1 MRKTSEL
8 VFHRRGMPAALALLL
23 AGAAVALAP
32 AAPAAASAK
41 PAALAHS
48 IRSAGGVLFPA
59 GFFGARASGV
69 DQVDEIV
76 EAADRALR
84 EAGVHEGI
92 GAMMQHTIYVKN
104 GALSPMDVLNRFHAV
119 ARRLAPSL
127 KAQPS
132 VGTILRVP
140 GFEDARTIVGLDLS
154 AAPDGA
160 AQNLARVLFKFGPQ
174 EIGQSIA
181 TDRLVFSA
189 GLEAMDFEHGTLV
202 PTIEQQVDVVT
213 DKLVHTLK
221 DAGVSVDQM
230 VSHNLYVA
238 KGTDPL
244 KVAQLFHA
252 SLQTK
257 VPDLAAAQSVGT
269 LVVVDGMAGPGFLLE
284 MDALA
289 TRGDAAS
296 ARRVPYEPA
305 LPVSRA
311 AAVDGLVLTST
322 IDALPQPGE
331 SSTPKGAKAQAV
343 VVARRVAEALKAAGG
358 SASNLVKIKL
368 YVKTGNDLPAVRAA
382 FAAALR
388 AHGARKPAFTV
399 IAVEAL
405 EDPALECAAT
415 AVADAGP
422 TPRR

>member
-1 MRKTSEL
+1 MRKTSGL

-23 AGAAVALAP
+23 TGAAFAAAP
-32 AAPAAASAK
+32 AVATAAASAK
-41 PAALAHS
+41 SALAHP
-48 IRSAGGVLFPA
+48 IHSAGGVLFPA
-59 GFFGARASGV
+59 GFFGVRASGL

-84 EAGVHEGI
+84 DAGVREGI

-104 GALSPMDVLNRFHAV
+104 GALNPLDVLNRFHAV

-127 KAQPS
+127 KAEPS

-140 GFEDARTIVGLDLS
+140 GFENARTVVGLDLS

-160 AQNLARVLFKFGPQ
+160 ARGLTRVLFKFGPQ

-221 DAGVSVDQM
+221 DAGVSVDRM

-252 SLQTK
+252 SLHAK
-257 VPDLAAAQSVGT
+257 LPDLPAAQSVGT
-269 LVVVDGMAGPGFLLE
+269 LVVVDGMAAPGFMLE

-289 TRGDAAS
+289 TLGDPAS
-296 ARRVPYEPA
+296 VRRVPYEPA
-305 LPVSRA
+305 LPVSKA
-311 AAVDGLVLTST
+311 AAADGLVLTSS

-331 SSTPKGAKAQAV
+331 SSVPKGAKAQAV
-343 VVARRVAEALKAAGG
+343 VVARRVAEAVKAAGG

-368 YVKTGNDLPAVRAA
+368 YVKAGNDLPAVRAA
-382 FAAALR
+382 FAAALH
-388 AHGARKPAFTV
+388 AQGARNPAFTV

-415 AVADAGP
+415 AVADAP
-422 TPRR
+422 ASHR